1 MNKTGMRFTDKVA
14 IITGAGSGIGY
25 TIAERLAQEG
35 AAVVI
40 NDIDATLAQSAAQR
54 IGMSASC
61 MAKPGDMA
69 SLPDVQA
76 LVDDTLARFGK
87 VDLLVAN
94 AGVTHFGD
102 FFDVTPE
109 DFQQVV
115 DLNLRGTFFLV
126 QAVARHWRDR
136 GQSGRMVLMSSI
148 IGLRSYP
155 NLAVYSMTK
164 AALNALSRSLVLDLA
179 PHGITLNTLIPG
191 ATLTERTQHE
201 GKDYER
207 TWSDLNPNGRV
218 GTTDDMAQ
226 ATLFLLSDAARH
238 ITGQTLTVDGGWTAV
253 GRNPQDA

>member
-1 MNKTGMRFTDKVA
+1 MRFTDKVA
-14 IITGAGSGIGY
+14 IVTGAGSGIGY

-35 AAVVI
+35 ARVVI
-40 NDIDATLAQSAAQR
+40 NDIDETLAQSAAQR
-54 IGMSASC
+54 IGSSTFCIAQ
-61 MAKPGDMA
+61 PGDMA
-69 SLPDVQA
+69 SLTDIRA
-76 LVDDTLARFGK
+76 LVDCALAQFGK

-102 FFDVTPE
+102 FFDITPE
-109 DFQQVV
+109 EFQRVV
-115 DLNLRGTFFLV
+115 DLNIRGTFFLV
-126 QAVARHWRDR
+126 QAVARHLRDR
-136 GQSGRMVLMSSI
+136 GEGGRMVLMSSI

-201 GKDYER
+201 GEDYER

-218 GTTDDMAQ
+218 GTTQDMAN
-226 ATLFLLSDAARH
+226 ATLFLLSDEAQH
-238 ITGQTLTVDGGWTAV
+238 ITGQTLTVDGGWTAI
-253 GRNPQDA
+253 GRNPRDA

>member
-1 MNKTGMRFTDKVA
+1 MRFTNKVA
-14 IITGAGSGIGY
+14 IVTGAGSGIGY

-35 AAVVI
+35 ARVVI
-40 NDIDATLAQSAAQR
+40 NDIDETLAQSAAQR
-54 IGMSASC
+54 IGASTFC
-61 MAKPGDMA
+61 IAQPGDMA
-69 SLPDVQA
+69 SLTDIRA
-76 LVDDTLARFGK
+76 LIDRALARFGK

-102 FFDVTPE
+102 FFDITPE
-109 DFQQVV
+109 DFQRVV
-115 DLNLRGTFFLV
+115 DLNIRGTFFLV
-126 QAVARHWRDR
+126 QAVAHHLRDR
-136 GQSGRMVLMSSI
+136 GEGGRMVLMSSI

-201 GKDYER
+201 GEDYER
-207 TWSDLNPNGRV
+207 TWSDLNPSGRV
-218 GTTDDMAQ
+218 GTTQDMAN
-226 ATLFLLSDAARH
+226 ATLFLLSDEAQH

-253 GRNPQDA
+253 GRNPRDA

>member
-1 MNKTGMRFTDKVA
+1 MRFENKVA
-14 IITGAGSGIGY
+14 IVTGAGSGIGY
-25 TIAERLAQEG
+25 TIAEQLAQEG

-40 NDIDATLAQSAAQR
+40 NDVDASLAQSAAQR
-54 IGMSASC
+54 IGATANS
-61 MAKPGDMA
+61 GDMA
-69 SLPDVQA
+69 SLADIQA
-76 LVDDTLARFGK
+76 LVDETLRQHGH

-94 AGVTHFGD
+94 AGITHFGD
-102 FFDVTPE
+102 FFDITPKE
-109 DFQQVV
+109 FQQVV

-126 QAVARHWRDR
+126 QAVARHLRDQER
-136 GQSGRMVLMSSI
+136 SGSMVLMSSI

-201 GKDYER
+201 GEDYER
-207 TWSDLNPNGRV
+207 TWSELNPNGRV
-218 GTTDDMAQ
+218 GTTTDMAN
-226 ATLFLLSDAARH
+226 ATLFLLSDEARH

>member
-1 MNKTGMRFTDKVA
+1 MRFTDKVA
-14 IITGAGSGIGY
+14 IVTGAGTGIGY

-40 NDIDATLAQSAAQR
+40 NDIDEMLARSAAQR
-54 IGMSASC
+54 VGASC
-61 MAKPGDMA
+61 IAQPGDMA
-69 SLPDVQA
+69 SLTDIQA
-76 LVDDTLARFGK
+76 LVDDTLAQFGK
-87 VDLLVAN
+87 IDLLVAN
-94 AGVTHFGD
+94 AGITHFGD
-102 FFDVTPE
+102 FFDTTPE
-109 DFQQVV
+109 NFQRVV

-126 QAVARHWRDR
+126 QAVARHQRDR
-136 GQSGRMVLMSSI
+136 GEGGRMVLMSSI

-201 GKDYER
+201 GEDYER

-218 GTTDDMAQ
+218 GTTKDMAN
-226 ATLFLLSDAARH
+226 ATLFLLSDEARH
-238 ITGQTLTVDGGWTAV
+238 ITGQTLVVDGGWTAV
-253 GRNPQDA
+253 GRNPRDA

>member
-1 MNKTGMRFTDKVA
+1 MRFTNKVA
-14 IITGAGSGIGY
+14 IVTGAGSGIGY
-25 TIAERLAQEG
+25 TIAEQLAQEG
-35 AAVVI
+35 ATVVI
-40 NDIDATLAQSAAQR
+40 NDVDKSLAQSAAQR
-54 IGMSASC
+54 IGATAM
-61 MAKPGDMA
+61 PGDMS
-69 SLPDVQA
+69 SLTDIQA
-76 LVDDTLARFGK
+76 LVDDTLSQHGRI
-87 VDLLVAN
+87 DLLVAN

-109 DFQQVV
+109 EFQQVV

-126 QAVARHWRDR
+126 QAVARHLRDQQR
-136 GQSGRMVLMSSI
+136 SGSMVLMSSI

-164 AALNALSRSLVLDLA
+164 AALNALSRSLVLDLV

-201 GKDYER
+201 GENYER
-207 TWSDLNPNGRV
+207 TWSALNPNGRV
-218 GTTDDMAQ
+218 GNTRDMAN
-226 ATLFLLSDAARH
+226 ATLFLLSDEARH